1 MKTLLVKEN
10 GKKKYNSRTN
20 NEKKLKNKHWL
31 KKENPLEV
39 GSWRKSYKNFIF
51 HTYIE
56 KNGKIPIK
64 KKPKNNK
71 NAQQR
76 GAKK

>member
-20 NEKKLKNKHWL
+20 NEKKLKKKHRL

-39 GSWRKSYKNFIF
+39 GS
-51 HTYIE
+51 
-56 KNGKIPIK
+56 
-64 KKPKNNK
+64 
-71 NAQQR
+71 
-76 GAKK
+76 